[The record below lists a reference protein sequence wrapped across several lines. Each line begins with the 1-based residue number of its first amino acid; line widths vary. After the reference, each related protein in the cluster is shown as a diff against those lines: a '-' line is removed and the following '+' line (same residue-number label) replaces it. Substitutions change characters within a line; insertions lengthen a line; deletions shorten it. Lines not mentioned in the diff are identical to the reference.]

1 MVLSGN
7 GWKTERMDEMKKN
20 LLIKAA
26 LCMAAVSMLTA
37 CQSQGHSG
45 SVGTEIQAAGQENQE
60 ESQTGEGGESREVF
74 EAFTAQDLDGNQVDQ
89 SIFADADLTMINVW
103 GTFCTPCLDEMPDLG
118 ELSEEYKD
126 RGVQIIGICSDTVNA
141 DRETDEAQV
150 KKARELAEQT
160 GADYLHLA
168 MSGDLVDTLLPQV
181 MAVPMT
187 IFVDSEGKQVG
198 SAYMGARDK
207 DGWME
212 IIDEMLASVQGEA

>member
-1 MVLSGN
+1 MS
-7 GWKTERMDEMKKN
+7 EMKKN
-20 LLIKAA
+20 LFIKAA
-26 LCMAAVSMLTA
+26 LCMAAVSLLTA
-37 CQSQGHSG
+37 CQSQKNSET
-45 SVGTEIQAAGQENQE
+45 VGTEVQAASKQDNQE
-60 ESQTGEGGESREVF
+60 ESQTGESEESRGVF

-126 RGVQIIGICSDTVNA
+126 KGMQIIGICSDTVNA
-141 DRETDEAQV
+141 DRELDEAQV
-150 KKARELAEQT
+150 KKAKELAEQT

-207 DGWME
+207 DGWTE
-212 IIDEMLASVQGEA
+212 IIEEMLASVQGEA

>member
-1 MVLSGN
+1 MG
-7 GWKTERMDEMKKN
+7 EMKKN
-20 LLIKAA
+20 LFIKAA
-26 LCMAAVSMLTA
+26 LCMAAVSLLTA
-37 CQSQGHSG
+37 CQSQKNSET
-45 SVGTEIQAAGQENQE
+45 VGTEVQAASKQDNQE
-60 ESQTGEGGESREVF
+60 ESQTGESEESRGVF

-126 RGVQIIGICSDTVNA
+126 KGMQIIGICSDTVNA
-141 DRETDEAQV
+141 DRKLDEAQV
-150 KKARELAEQT
+150 KKAKELAEQT

-207 DGWME
+207 DGWTE
-212 IIDEMLASVQGEA
+212 IIEEMLASVQGEA

>member
-1 MVLSGN
+1 
-7 GWKTERMDEMKKN
+7 MKKN
-20 LLIKAA
+20 LFIKAA
-26 LCMAAVSMLTA
+26 LCMAAVSLLTA
-37 CQSQGHSG
+37 CQSQKNSET
-45 SVGTEIQAAGQENQE
+45 VGTEVQAASKQDNQE
-60 ESQTGEGGESREVF
+60 ESQTGESEESRGVF

-126 RGVQIIGICSDTVNA
+126 KGMQIIGICSDTVNA
-141 DRETDEAQV
+141 DRELDEAQV
-150 KKARELAEQT
+150 KKAKELAEQT

-168 MSGDLVDTLLPQV
+168 RSGDLVDTLLPQV

-207 DGWME
+207 DGWTE
-212 IIDEMLASVQGEA
+212 IIEEMLASVQGEA

>member
-1 MVLSGN
+1 
-7 GWKTERMDEMKKN
+7 MKKN
-20 LLIKAA
+20 LFIKAA
-26 LCMAAVSMLTA
+26 LCMAAVSLLTA
-37 CQSQGHSG
+37 CQSQKNSET
-45 SVGTEIQAAGQENQE
+45 VGTEVQAASKQDNQE
-60 ESQTGEGGESREVF
+60 ESQTGESEESRGVF

-126 RGVQIIGICSDTVNA
+126 KGMQIIGICSDTVNA
-141 DRETDEAQV
+141 DRELDEAQV
-150 KKARELAEQT
+150 KKAKELAEQT
-160 GADYLHLA
+160 GADYLHLV

-207 DGWME
+207 DGWTE
-212 IIDEMLASVQGEA
+212 IIEEMLASVQGEA

>member
-1 MVLSGN
+1 
-7 GWKTERMDEMKKN
+7 
-20 LLIKAA
+20 
-26 LCMAAVSMLTA
+26 MAAVSLLTA
-37 CQSQGHSG
+37 CQSQKNSET
-45 SVGTEIQAAGQENQE
+45 VGTEVQAASKQDNQE
-60 ESQTGEGGESREVF
+60 ESQTGESEESRGVF

-126 RGVQIIGICSDTVNA
+126 KGMQIIGICSDTVNA
-141 DRETDEAQV
+141 DRELDEAQV
-150 KKARELAEQT
+150 KKAKELAEQT

-207 DGWME
+207 DGWTE
-212 IIDEMLASVQGEA
+212 IIDEMLASVQCEAG

>member
-1 MVLSGN
+1 
-7 GWKTERMDEMKKN
+7 MKKN
-20 LLIKAA
+20 LFIKAA
-26 LCMAAVSMLTA
+26 LCMAAVSLLTA
-37 CQSQGHSG
+37 CQSQKNSET
-45 SVGTEIQAAGQENQE
+45 VGTEVQAASKQDNQE
-60 ESQTGEGGESREVF
+60 ESQTGESEESRGVF
-74 EAFTAQDLDGNQVDQ
+74 EEFTAQDLDGNQVDQ

-126 RGVQIIGICSDTVNA
+126 KGMQIIGICSDTVNA
-141 DRETDEAQV
+141 DRELDEAQV
-150 KKARELAEQT
+150 KKAKELAEQT

-198 SAYMGARDK
+198 SAYMGAREK
-207 DGWME
+207 DGWTE
-212 IIDEMLASVQGEA
+212 IIEEMLASVQGEA

>member
-1 MVLSGN
+1 
-7 GWKTERMDEMKKN
+7 MKKN
-20 LLIKAA
+20 LFIKAA
-26 LCMAAVSMLTA
+26 LCMAAVSLLTA
-37 CQSQGHSG
+37 CQSQKNSET
-45 SVGTEIQAAGQENQE
+45 VGTEVQAASKQDNQE
-60 ESQTGEGGESREVF
+60 DSQTGESEESRGVF

-126 RGVQIIGICSDTVNA
+126 KGMQIIGICSDTVNA
-141 DRETDEAQV
+141 DRELDEAQV
-150 KKARELAEQT
+150 KKAKELAEQT

-168 MSGDLVDTLLPQV
+168 MSRDLVDTLLPQV

-207 DGWME
+207 DGWTE
-212 IIDEMLASVQGEA
+212 IIEEMLASVQGEA

>member
-1 MVLSGN
+1 
-7 GWKTERMDEMKKN
+7 MKKN
-20 LLIKAA
+20 LFIKAA
-26 LCMAAVSMLTA
+26 LCMAAVSLLTA
-37 CQSQGHSG
+37 CQSQKNSET
-45 SVGTEIQAAGQENQE
+45 VGTEVQAASKQDNQE
-60 ESQTGEGGESREVF
+60 ESQTGESEESRGVF

-126 RGVQIIGICSDTVNA
+126 KGMQIIGICSDTVNA
-141 DRETDEAQV
+141 DRKLDEAQV
-150 KKARELAEQT
+150 KKAKELAEQT

-207 DGWME
+207 DGWTE
-212 IIDEMLASVQGEA
+212 IIEEMLASVQGEA

>member
-1 MVLSGN
+1 
-7 GWKTERMDEMKKN
+7 MKKN
-20 LLIKAA
+20 LFIKAA
-26 LCMAAVSMLTA
+26 LCMAAVSLLTA
-37 CQSQGHSG
+37 CQSQKNSG
-45 SVGTEIQAAGQENQE
+45 IVGTEVQAASKQDNQE
-60 ESQTGEGGESREVF
+60 ESQTGESEESRGVF

-126 RGVQIIGICSDTVNA
+126 KGMQIIGICSDTVNA
-141 DRETDEAQV
+141 DRELDEAQV
-150 KKARELAEQT
+150 KKAKELAEQT

-207 DGWME
+207 DRWTE
-212 IIDEMLASVQGEA
+212 IIEEMLASVQGEA

>member
-1 MVLSGN
+1 
-7 GWKTERMDEMKKN
+7 MKKN
-20 LLIKAA
+20 LFIKAA
-26 LCMAAVSMLTA
+26 LCMAAVSLLTA
-37 CQSQGHSG
+37 CQSQKNSET
-45 SVGTEIQAAGQENQE
+45 VGTEVQAASKQDNQE
-60 ESQTGEGGESREVF
+60 ESQTGESEESRGVF

-126 RGVQIIGICSDTVNA
+126 KGMQIIGICSDTVNA
-141 DRETDEAQV
+141 DRELDEAQV
-150 KKARELAEQT
+150 KKAKELAEQT

-187 IFVDSEGKQVG
+187 IFVDSEGKQGG

-207 DGWME
+207 DGWTE
-212 IIDEMLASVQGEA
+212 IIEEMLASVQGEA

>member
-1 MVLSGN
+1 
-7 GWKTERMDEMKKN
+7 MKKN
-20 LLIKAA
+20 LFIKAA
-26 LCMAAVSMLTA
+26 LCMAAVSLLTA
-37 CQSQGHSG
+37 CQSQKNSET
-45 SVGTEIQAAGQENQE
+45 VGTEVQAASKQDNQE
-60 ESQTGEGGESREVF
+60 DSQTGESEESRGVF

-126 RGVQIIGICSDTVNA
+126 KGMQIIGICSDTVNA
-141 DRETDEAQV
+141 DRKLDEAQV
-150 KKARELAEQT
+150 KKAKELAEQT

-207 DGWME
+207 DGWTE
-212 IIDEMLASVQGEA
+212 IIEEMLASVQGEA

>member
-1 MVLSGN
+1 
-7 GWKTERMDEMKKN
+7 MKKN
-20 LLIKAA
+20 LFIKAA
-26 LCMAAVSMLTA
+26 LCMAAVSLLTA
-37 CQSQGHSG
+37 CQSQKNSET
-45 SVGTEIQAAGQENQE
+45 VGTEVQAASKQDNQE
-60 ESQTGEGGESREVF
+60 ESQTGESEESGGVF

-126 RGVQIIGICSDTVNA
+126 KGMQIIGICSDTVNA
-141 DRETDEAQV
+141 DRKLDEAQV
-150 KKARELAEQT
+150 KKAKELAEQT

-207 DGWME
+207 DGWTE
-212 IIDEMLASVQGEA
+212 IIEEMLASVQGEA